1 VRQPAQ
7 AHRPVPLQFHLA
19 LPRPARPLIR
29 ELVRVIFFPAEIPG
43 LTLVMA
49 AAETQAAAMAGKPF
63 ALILEVVPLESAVAI
78 MTAQQPFN
86 LKFFDR
92 ALDGNGTKIPLAH
105 WA

>member
-1 VRQPAQ
+1 
-7 AHRPVPLQFHLA
+7 
-19 LPRPARPLIR
+19 
-29 ELVRVIFFPAEIPG
+29 VIFFPAEIPG

-63 ALILEVVPLESAVAI
+63 ALILEVVLREPTVSTTI
-78 MTAQQPFN
+78 AQQPSN